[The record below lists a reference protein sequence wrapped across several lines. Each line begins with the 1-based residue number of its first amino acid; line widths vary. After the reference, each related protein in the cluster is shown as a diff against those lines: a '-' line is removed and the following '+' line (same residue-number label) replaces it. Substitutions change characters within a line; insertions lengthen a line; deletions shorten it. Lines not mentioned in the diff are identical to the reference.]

1 MYDAAILVVIEA
13 ALLAAVIIL
22 REPKLLIPAVILGLP
37 FEYANT
43 QLLNS
48 WGSTGIHGALRAFLN
63 PGKTAMLATIIVAT
77 VRMRHRP
84 ARLFPDSQILI
95 PILLIFVVT
104 VAGLAWSD
112 SRRPDSSVLV
122 MAMYIAFLFAAPS
135 LIENRRDLER
145 IIGAILI
152 AAAVLGAVAL
162 AQRFL
167 HVFEWRS
174 YLLSQ
179 GAYRSNATFADPNIL
194 ARYLV
199 ISITLAAIL
208 VLSTGPR
215 RTTVYL
221 ALPTLALGA
230 AGVVATGSR
239 SGLGVLVLCLF
250 LAVLVA
256 PIQRPTK
263 AKLLGVAACGVLLV
277 LIMLL
282 VGGGATADRL
292 KSLTNINGALGRRTY
307 LIDGGWHM
315 FLDNPLTGVGTGNF
329 QNQLLTNYR
338 HLIPYWGF
346 DVSLS
351 HTSVITIAAEN
362 GLLGLFALGFAVVR
376 IAWTVVRTYFASGDH
391 FHRLFTGWLG
401 IALLAIFLESQS
413 EGRLLDEPY
422 LYLLLAILVAVELG
436 ATAVVRE
443 AVTSV
448 TSKPAAVPESL
459 PSPPSP
465 APTHPALTR
474 NSEFGSRN

>member
-1 MYDAAILVVIEA
+1 MYDAAILLVLEA

-43 QLLNS
+43 QLLSS

-63 PGKTAMLATIIVAT
+63 PGKTAMLATILVAA

-84 ARLFPDSQILI
+84 ARLFPDSRVLL
-95 PILLIFVVT
+95 PILLLFVIT

-152 AAAVLGAVAL
+152 AASVLAVIAL

-174 YLLSQ
+174 YLLSE

-208 VLSTGPR
+208 VLSTPPR

-221 ALPTLALGA
+221 ALPTLALGTL
-230 AGVVATGSR
+230 GVVATGSR
-239 SGLGVLVLCLF
+239 SGLGVLVICLF
-250 LAVLVA
+250 LAVLVS

-263 AKLLGVAACGVLLV
+263 AKLLGVAACGVVLV

-292 KSLTNINGALGRRTY
+292 KSLTNISGALGRRTY
-307 LIDGGWHM
+307 LINGGWHM

-362 GLLGLFALGFAVVR
+362 GILGLAALAFAIVR
-376 IAWTVVRTYFASGDH
+376 IAWTFARTYFANGDR

-422 LYLLLAILVAVELG
+422 LYLILAILVAVELG

-443 AVTSV
+443 RVSVEAATPAVAS
-448 TSKPAAVPESL
+448 PQAAPVAALSLPPRPESGEGV
-459 PSPPSP
+459 
-465 APTHPALTR
+465 R
-474 NSEFGSRN
+474 G

>member
-13 ALLAAVIIL
+13 AILTAVIVL
-22 REPKLLIPAVILGLP
+22 REPKLLIPAVIIGLP

-43 QLLNS
+43 QLLSS

-63 PGKTAMLATIIVAT
+63 PGKLAMLATIVVGA
-77 VRMRHRP
+77 VRMRQNP
-84 ARLFPDSQILI
+84 ARLFPESRVIV
-95 PILLIFVVT
+95 PIVLLFAIT
-104 VAGLAWSD
+104 VLGLAWSD
-112 SRRPDSSVLV
+112 SRRPDSAVLV
-122 MAMYIAFLFAAPS
+122 MAMYIAFLFVAPS
-135 LIENRRDLER
+135 LIENRRDIER
-145 IIGAILI
+145 IITALLLV
-152 AAAVLGAVAL
+152 AAVLGAVAL

-174 YLLSQ
+174 YLVSE
-179 GAYRSNATFADPNIL
+179 GAYRANATFADPNIL

-215 RTTVYL
+215 RTTIYL

-239 SGLGVLVLCLF
+239 SGLGVLVICLF
-250 LAVLVA
+250 LGMLVSPIERATKIKLVA
-256 PIQRPTK
+256 
-263 AKLLGVAACGVLLV
+263 VAACGVVLV
-277 LIMLL
+277 LVMLL
-282 VGGGATADRL
+282 LGGGATADRL

-307 LIDGGWHM
+307 LIAGGWHM

-329 QNQLLTNYR
+329 QNQLVTNYKD
-338 HLIPYWGF
+338 LIPYWGF

-362 GLLGLFALGFAVVR
+362 GLLGLFALGFAIVR
-376 IAWTVVRTYFASGDH
+376 IAWTVARTYFATSDR
-391 FHRLFTGWLG
+391 FTRLFTGWLG
-401 IALLAIFLESQS
+401 VALLAIFLESQS

-436 ATAVVRE
+436 A
-443 AVTSV
+443 
-448 TSKPAAVPESL
+448 AAVSRATAIE
-459 PSPPSP
+459 PSSQPAVKAGASRSNP
-465 APTHPALTR
+465 APVPALTR
-474 NSEFGSRN
+474 NSELGTQD

>member
-1 MYDAAILVVIEA
+1 MEQAAILVVIEA
-13 ALLAAVIIL
+13 ALLAAVVIL

-43 QLLNS
+43 QLLSS

-63 PGKTAMLATIIVAT
+63 PGKAAMLATIVVGV
-77 VRMRHRP
+77 VRMRQHP
-84 ARLFPDSQILI
+84 GRLFPDSRVIL
-95 PILLIFVVT
+95 PIVLLFVVT
-104 VAGLAWSD
+104 VLGLAWSD

-135 LIENRRDLER
+135 LIENRRDVQR
-145 IIGAILI
+145 ILGAILL
-152 AAAVLGAVAL
+152 AAAVLGAIAI

-167 HVFEWRS
+167 HVFEWRA
-174 YLLSQ
+174 YLLDS

-199 ISITLAAIL
+199 LSIALGAIL
-208 VLSTGPR
+208 ILSTGPR
-215 RTTVYL
+215 RMTVYL
-221 ALPTLALGA
+221 ALPAIGLGALG
-230 AGVVATGSR
+230 VLATGSR
-239 SGLGVLVLCLF
+239 SGLGVLVICLF
-250 LAVLVA
+250 LAVLVS
-256 PIQRPTK
+256 PIERRTK
-263 AKLLGVAACGVLLV
+263 LKLAGVAACGVVVV

-282 VGGGATADRL
+282 VSGGATADRL

-338 HLIPYWGF
+338 HLIPSWGF

-362 GLLGLFALGFAVVR
+362 GLLGLFVLGFAIVR
-376 IAWTVVRTYFASGDH
+376 IAWTVARTYFATHDR
-391 FHRLFTGWLG
+391 FTRLTTGWLG

-422 LYLLLAILVAVELG
+422 LYVLLAVLAAVELG
-436 ATAVVRE
+436 ATAGAWAATPVQRLSYV
-443 AVTSV
+443 AGAASPAATSV
-448 TSKPAAVPESL
+448 EAGV
-459 PSPPSP
+459 
-465 APTHPALTR
+465 
-474 NSEFGSRN
+474 NGNG